1 MKHSFIYVLVPMSIQ
16 KEVNNYNMATKVV
29 YVSNAVNRTKYSS
42 VFYRTVCMISFP
54 LVEP

>member
-29 YVSNAVNRTKYSS
+29 YVYNAVKRTKYSS